1 MRHLPRLLFRPRKA
15 DRHAERRL
23 AVFRREPVMKVSM
36 NVRLR
41 PLVRCSF
48 DETQGQLRV
57 ALMEPAE
64 DTQQERV
71 VVYALKVRPHVAEHV
86 PPLTRG
92 VSRGARRHGPTL
104 RTLRRRLWRARGSC
118 VSSRLRLLHLRCE
131 RASAFIWRW
140 SRRCLLAS
148 LTYLLLYHYVSLCYH
163 DDIYAHDK
171 HCSFQDTM
179 DGPMTQ
185 LEDKRHTLYQVLWP
199 QDTYYGRDTTGVTSV
214 RRQVQTQ

>member
-1 MRHLPRLLFRPRKA
+1 MRHLPRLLFHPRKA
-15 DRHAERRL
+15 ERHAERRL

-92 VSRGARRHGPTL
+92 ASRGARHHGPTL

-118 VSSRLRLLHLRCE
+118 VSSSRLRFLHLRCE

-163 DDIYAHDK
+163 DDYAHDK
-171 HCSFQDTM
+171 HPYSVQDTM
-179 DGPMTQ
+179 NG
-185 LEDKRHTLYQVLWP
+185 LV
-199 QDTYYGRDTTGVTSV
+199 TTPENK
-214 RRQVQTQ
+214 

>member
-1 MRHLPRLLFRPRKA
+1 MRLPAHLLFSLGIAGRR
-15 DRHAERRL
+15 AESQL

-48 DETQGQLRV
+48 DEAQGQLRV

-86 PPLTRG
+86 STLTRRA
-92 VSRGARRHGPTL
+92 SRGARRHGPSL
-104 RTLRRRLWRARGSC
+104 RTLRRRSWRARGSC
-118 VSSRLRLLHLRCE
+118 ASSSSRLPRVCCE
-131 RASAFIWRW
+131 RACAFDWRW

-163 DDIYAHDK
+163 DDYAHDK
-171 HCSFQDTM
+171 HSCSVQDTM
-179 DGPMTQ
+179 DGP
-185 LEDKRHTLYQVLWP
+185 LENK
-199 QDTYYGRDTTGVTSV
+199 
-214 RRQVQTQ
+214 